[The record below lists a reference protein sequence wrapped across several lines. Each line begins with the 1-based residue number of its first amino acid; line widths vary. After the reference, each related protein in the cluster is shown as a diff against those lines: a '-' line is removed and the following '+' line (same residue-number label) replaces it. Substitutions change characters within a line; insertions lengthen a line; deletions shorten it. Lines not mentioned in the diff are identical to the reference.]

1 MDTANSPSVQQD
13 HDPPK
18 DTLIETFH
26 DHKIPTR
33 HSSLKGKPKKPKRNK
48 SAFILFSIEKR
59 AEFKSDVNDHVNSN
73 QMMVKLADSWKEL
86 PKEEKEKYNSKA
98 KNDKLRYLRELD
110 AFSKE
115 HPHESIQ
122 NRTKKNH
129 IKKPCS
135 AYALFLKEMKKIIKR
150 QDPDLKMADILKV
163 VSEKWKQLPDPERLI
178 YQERARAEKAV
189 VKARLGKDNILQEST
204 KINILPSLP
213 FPNYGQFYEG
223 AENQPHQVKREA
235 VTINPALSLESFGV
249 NKGLYSSLK
258 DEGPYFDQVFNRI
271 NRPIP
276 KPTPSFDPFDEESR
290 LLMNLLNRPMIETNF
305 ERYNNTMNLI
315 NRSPL
320 ARNYPSLL
328 PTSFDTLNTLASLA
342 QRNLPTLTQNDIINN
357 IILNALKPEN
367 NQNSF
372 PKLG

>member
-1 MDTANSPSVQQD
+1 MNTANSPSVQKD

-18 DTLIETFH
+18 NVLISSSH
-26 DHKIPTR
+26 DPKISTK

-59 AEFKSDVNDHVNSN
+59 AEFKADINDHVNSN

-86 PKEEKEKYNSKA
+86 PKEEKEKYYSKA

-135 AYALFLKEMKKIIKR
+135 AYAIFLKEMKKIIKK
-150 QDPDLKMADILKV
+150 QDPDLKMADILKI
-163 VSEKWKQLPDPERLI
+163 VSEKWKQLPDPERLT

-189 VKARLGKDNILQEST
+189 VKARLGKDNALQEST
-204 KINILPSLP
+204 KVNILPSLP
-213 FPNYGQFYEG
+213 FSNYPHFSEG
-223 AENQPHQVKREA
+223 TENQPQGFQNQQLKVQKD
-235 VTINPALSLESFGV
+235 
-249 NKGLYSSLK
+249 LYSSLTNKPQPLK
-258 DEGPYFDQVFNRI
+258 DEGPYFDQVFNTI

-276 KPTPSFDPFDEESR
+276 KTTPSFDPLDEESR
-290 LLMNLLNRPMIETNF
+290 LLMNLLNRPMFEPNY
-305 ERYNNTMNLI
+305 ERYNSPLNLI

-342 QRNLPTLTQNDIINN
+342 QRNTHNDIINN

-367 NQNSF
+367 NQKDF